1 MSNEQRCWSL
11 QLVRRVNPYKTPMKR
26 RKFLLDYGKI
36 LLLLSSSSLRIADAA
51 AGPSSASGL
60 ITLFL
65 CGDVMTGRGI
75 DQVLPRPS
83 DPRLYESYVTNATRY
98 VELAQTVNGPFPQR
112 VDFSYPWGDALEE
125 LERVMPDVRIIN
137 LETAITESDD
147 YWKRKGINY
156 RMHPENVLCLKAAK
170 IDCCAIANNHVLDWG
185 YAGLVETLATLEQVN
200 VKSAGAGRNIT
211 EAKAPAVMEVYDKG
225 RVLVF
230 AYASPTSGV
239 PRDWAATNSRS
250 GVNFLADLSQQTVRQ
265 ITAQVQKVKRERDI
279 VVASIHWGNNW
290 GYEIPDEQRNFS
302 HQLIDEAGVDVVHG
316 HSSHHPK
323 GIEVYQDRPIMYGC
337 GDFLNDY
344 EGISGHEE
352 YRDDLVLMYLVTMQP
367 RSGKLVRF
375 EMVPFQ
381 IKRFRLN
388 YVSSGDAQ
396 WLKRTMN
403 RECARFGGHVER
415 SETGRWALHTVDSA
429 AVAAPTG
436 NPD

>member
-1 MSNEQRCWSL
+1 M
-11 QLVRRVNPYKTPMKR
+11 
-26 RKFLLDYGKI
+26 G
-36 LLLLSSSSLRIADAA
+36 DAS
-51 AGPSSASGL
+51 GRPSSASAL
-60 ITLFL
+60 ITLFM

-83 DPRLYESYVTNATRY
+83 DPRLYEAYVKNATKY
-98 VELAQTVNGPFPQR
+98 VELAQSVNGPFPTT

-137 LETAITESDD
+137 LETAITQSDD
-147 YWKRKGINY
+147 YWKGKGINY
-156 RMHPENVLCLKAAK
+156 RMHPANVSCVKVAR

-185 YAGLVETLATLEQVN
+185 YTGLADTLAALEQVN
-200 VKSAGAGRNIT
+200 VKGAGAGRNIT
-211 EAKAPAVMEVYDKG
+211 EAEAPAVMEVNDKG

-239 PRDWAATNSRS
+239 PRDWAATNVRS
-250 GVNFLADLSQQTVRQ
+250 GVNFLADFSPKTVRR
-265 ITAQVQKVKRERDI
+265 IAAQVQKVKRERDI
-279 VVASIHWGNNW
+279 VVASIHWGGNW

-302 HQLIDEAGVDVVHG
+302 HQLIDEAGVDVIHG

-323 GIEVYQDRPIMYGC
+323 GIEIYEDRPIVYGC

-375 EMVPFQ
+375 EMAPFQ

-388 YVSSGDAQ
+388 FVSREDAR
-396 WLKRTMN
+396 WLKDTLN
-403 RECARFGGHVER
+403 RECERFGGHVEL
-415 SETGRWALHTVDSA
+415 SETDRLTLDTVDSA
-429 AVAAPTG
+429 SVPAPTG
-436 NPD
+436 RE

>member
-1 MSNEQRCWSL
+1 
-11 QLVRRVNPYKTPMKR
+11 MKR

-36 LLLLSSSSLRIADAA
+36 LLLLSSSKFNVGDAA
-51 AGPSSASGL
+51 ARPSGVSAL
-60 ITLFL
+60 ITLFM

-83 DPRLYESYVTNATRY
+83 DPRLYESYVKNATRY
-98 VELAQTVNGPFPQR
+98 VELAQSVNGPFPTP
-112 VDFSYPWGDALEE
+112 VDVSYPWGDALDE

-137 LETAITESDD
+137 LETAVTVSNQ

-156 RMHPENVLCLKAAK
+156 RMHPENILCIKAAK
-170 IDCCAIANNHVLDWG
+170 IDCCVIANNHVLDWG
-185 YAGLVETLATLEQVN
+185 YAGLEDTLASLEHVN
-200 VKSAGAGRNIT
+200 VKGAGAGSNIT
-211 EAKAPAVMEVYDKG
+211 EAEAPAVIEGNDKG

-230 AYASPTSGV
+230 AYASPTAGV
-239 PRDWAATNSRS
+239 PRDWAATNSRP
-250 GVNFLADLSQQTVRQ
+250 GVNFLADLSHKTVRR
-265 ITAQVQKVKRERDI
+265 ITAQVQKVRRQGDI
-279 VVASIHWGNNW
+279 VVASIHWGGNW
-290 GYEIPDEQRNFS
+290 GYDIPEEQRYFA
-302 HQLIDEAGVDVVHG
+302 HQLIDEAGVDVIHG

-323 GIEVYQDRPIMYGC
+323 GIEVYDGRPILYGC

-352 YRDDLVLMYLVTMQP
+352 YRNDLVLMYLVSMQP

-388 YVSSGDAQ
+388 YVSRGDAR

-403 RECARFGGHVER
+403 RECARFGGHVAL
-415 SETGRWALHTVDSA
+415 SDTGRLTLDTVDGA
-429 AVAAPTG
+429 AVAAPTR
-436 NPD
+436 NRDID

>member
-1 MSNEQRCWSL
+1 
-11 QLVRRVNPYKTPMKR
+11 MKR
-26 RKFLLDYGKI
+26 RKFLLDCGKI
-36 LLLLSSSSLRIADAA
+36 LLLLSSSRLNVGDAS
-51 AGPSSASGL
+51 GRPSSASAL
-60 ITLFL
+60 ITLFM

-83 DPRLYESYVTNATRY
+83 DPRLYEAYVKNATKY
-98 VELAQTVNGPFPQR
+98 VELAQSVNGPFPTT

-137 LETAITESDD
+137 LETAITQSDD
-147 YWKRKGINY
+147 YWKGKGINY
-156 RMHPENVLCLKAAK
+156 RMHPANVSCVKVAR

-185 YAGLVETLATLEQVN
+185 YTGLADTLAALEQVN
-200 VKSAGAGRNIT
+200 VKGAGAGRNIT
-211 EAKAPAVMEVYDKG
+211 EAEAPAVMEVNDKG

-239 PRDWAATNSRS
+239 PRDWAATNVRS
-250 GVNFLADLSQQTVRQ
+250 GVNFLADFSPKTVRR
-265 ITAQVQKVKRERDI
+265 IAAQVQKVKRERDI
-279 VVASIHWGNNW
+279 VVASIHWGGNW

-302 HQLIDEAGVDVVHG
+302 HQLIDEAGVDVIHG

-323 GIEVYQDRPIMYGC
+323 GIEIYEDRPIVYGC

-375 EMVPFQ
+375 EMAPFQ

-388 YVSSGDAQ
+388 FVSREDAR
-396 WLKRTMN
+396 WLKDTLN
-403 RECARFGGHVER
+403 RECERFGGHVEL
-415 SETGRWALHTVDSA
+415 SETDRLTLDTVDSA
-429 AVAAPTG
+429 SVPAPTG
-436 NPD
+436 RE

>member
-1 MSNEQRCWSL
+1 
-11 QLVRRVNPYKTPMKR
+11 MKR
-26 RKFLLDYGKI
+26 RQFLLDYGKI
-36 LLLLSSSSLRIADAA
+36 LLLLSSSKFNVGDAA
-51 AGPSSASGL
+51 ARPSSVSAP
-60 ITLFL
+60 ITLFM

-83 DPRLYESYVTNATRY
+83 DPRLYESYVKNAARY
-98 VELAQTVNGPFPQR
+98 VEIAQTVNGPFPKR
-112 VDFSYPWGDALEE
+112 VDFSYPWGNALEE

-156 RMHPENVLCLKAAK
+156 RMHPENVLCIKAAK
-170 IDCCAIANNHVLDWG
+170 IDCCVIANNHILDWG

-200 VKSAGAGRNIT
+200 MKSSGAGRNIA
-211 EAKAPAVMEVYDKG
+211 EAEAPAMIEVSDKG

-230 AYASPTSGV
+230 AYASPSSGV
-239 PRDWAATNSRS
+239 PRDWAAMNSRS
-250 GVNFLADLSQQTVRQ
+250 GVNFLPDLSQKTVRQ

-279 VVASIHWGNNW
+279 VVASIHWGGNW
-290 GYEIPDEQRNFS
+290 GYEIPDEQKDFA
-302 HQLIDEAGVDVVHG
+302 HQLIDEAGVDIIHG

-323 GIEVYQDRPIMYGC
+323 GIEVYQDRLIMYGC

-344 EGISGHEE
+344 EGISGYEE
-352 YRDDLVLMYLVTMQP
+352 YRGDLVLMYLVTMQP

-388 YVSSGDAQ
+388 YVSRGDAQ

-403 RECARFGGHVER
+403 RECARFGGHVELG
-415 SETGRWALHTVDSA
+415 ETDRWTLYTVDSA

-436 NPD
+436 NREIDHE

>member
-1 MSNEQRCWSL
+1 MN
-11 QLVRRVNPYKTPMKR
+11 R
-26 RKFLLDYGKI
+26 RKLLLDYGKI
-36 LLLLSSSSLRIADAA
+36 LLLLSGSRLNIGDADAS
-51 AGPSSASGL
+51 PSSASGL

-83 DPRLYESYVTNATRY
+83 DPRLYESYVNNATRY
-98 VELAQTVNGPFPQR
+98 VELAQTVNGPFPKR
-112 VDFSYPWGDALEE
+112 VDFSYPWGDALAE

-137 LETAITESDD
+137 LETAITKSDD
-147 YWKRKGINY
+147 YWERKGINY

-185 YAGLVETLATLEQVN
+185 YVGLVETLATLGQVN
-200 VKSAGAGRNIT
+200 VKSAGVGRNIT
-211 EAKAPAVMEVYDKG
+211 EAQAPAVMEVNDKG

-239 PRDWAATNSRS
+239 PRDWAATNSRP

-302 HQLIDEAGVDVVHG
+302 HQLIDEAGVDMVHG

-344 EGISGHEE
+344 EGISGYEE
-352 YRDDLVLMYLVTMQP
+352 YRGDLVLMYLATMQP
-367 RSGKLVRF
+367 WSGKLVRF

-388 YVSSGDAQ
+388 YVSREDAQ
-396 WLKRTMN
+396 WLRDTMN
-403 RECARFGGHVER
+403 RECAKFGGHIEL
-415 SETGRWALHTVDSA
+415 SETNRWTLDTVDSA

>member
-1 MSNEQRCWSL
+1 MN
-11 QLVRRVNPYKTPMKR
+11 R
-26 RKFLLDYGKI
+26 RKLLLDYGKI
-36 LLLLSSSSLRIADAA
+36 LLLLSSSRLNIGDAA
-51 AGPSSASGL
+51 ASSSSASAP
-60 ITLFL
+60 ITLFM

-83 DPRLYESYVTNATRY
+83 HPRLYESYVNNATRY
-98 VELAQTVNGPFPQR
+98 VELAQTINGPFPKR

-137 LETAITESDD
+137 LETAITKSDD

-156 RMHPENVLCLKAAK
+156 RMHPENVLCIKAAK
-170 IDCCAIANNHVLDWG
+170 IDCCALANNHVLDWG
-185 YAGLVETLATLEQVN
+185 YAGLVETLATLGQVN
-200 VKSAGAGRNIT
+200 VKSAGAGRNIA
-211 EAKAPAVMEVYDKG
+211 EAQAPAVIEVYDKG

-239 PRDWAATNSRS
+239 PRDWAATNNRP
-250 GVNFLADLSQQTVRQ
+250 GVNFLEDLSQQTVRQ
-265 ITAQVQKVKRERDI
+265 ITAQVQKMKQERDI
-279 VVASIHWGNNW
+279 VVASIHWGDNW

-344 EGISGHEE
+344 EGISGYEE

-367 RSGKLVRF
+367 ESGKLVRF

-388 YVSSGDAQ
+388 YVSRGDAQ
-396 WLKRTMN
+396 WLRDTMN
-403 RECARFGGHVER
+403 RECARFGGHVEL
-415 SETGRWALHTVDSA
+415 SETGRWTLDTVDSA
-429 AVAAPTG
+429 AVSTTAMFSRTAG
-436 NPD
+436 NQFSGC

>member
-1 MSNEQRCWSL
+1 
-11 QLVRRVNPYKTPMKR
+11 MKR
-26 RKFLLDYGKI
+26 RKFLLDYGKV
-36 LLLLSSSSLRIADAA
+36 LLLLSSSRLNIGDAA
-51 AGPSSASGL
+51 ASSSSASGL

-83 DPRLYESYVTNATRY
+83 HPRLYESYVNNATRY
-98 VELAQTVNGPFPQR
+98 VELAQTVNGPFPKR
-112 VDFSYPWGDALEE
+112 VDFSYPWGDALAE
-125 LERVMPDVRIIN
+125 LEHVMPDVRIIN

-156 RMHPENVLCLKAAK
+156 RMHPENVLCIKAAK
-170 IDCCAIANNHVLDWG
+170 IDCCALANNHVLDWG
-185 YAGLVETLATLEQVN
+185 YAGLVETLATLGQVN
-200 VKSAGAGRNIT
+200 VKNAGAGRNIA
-211 EAKAPAVMEVYDKG
+211 EAQAPAVIEVYDKG

-239 PRDWAATNSRS
+239 PRDWAATNNRP
-250 GVNFLADLSQQTVRQ
+250 GVNFIEDLSQQTVRQ
-265 ITAQVQKVKRERDI
+265 ITAQVQKMKQERDI
-279 VVASIHWGNNW
+279 VVASIHWGDNW

-352 YRDDLVLMYLVTMQP
+352 YRGDLVLMYLATMQP
-367 RSGKLVRF
+367 WSGKLVRF

-388 YVSSGDAQ
+388 YVSRGDAQ
-396 WLKRTMN
+396 WLRDTMN
-403 RECARFGGHVER
+403 RECARFGGHVEL
-415 SETGRWALHTVDSA
+415 SETDRWTLDTVDSA

>member
-1 MSNEQRCWSL
+1 MN
-11 QLVRRVNPYKTPMKR
+11 R
-26 RKFLLDYGKI
+26 RKLLLDYGKI
-36 LLLLSSSSLRIADAA
+36 LLLLSGSRLNIGDADAS
-51 AGPSSASGL
+51 PSSASGL

-83 DPRLYESYVTNATRY
+83 DPRLYESYVNNATRY
-98 VELAQTVNGPFPQR
+98 VELAQTVNGPFPKR
-112 VDFSYPWGDALEE
+112 VDFSYPWGDALAE

-147 YWKRKGINY
+147 YWERKGINY

-185 YAGLVETLATLEQVN
+185 YVGLVETLATLGQVN
-200 VKSAGAGRNIT
+200 VKSAGVGRNIT
-211 EAKAPAVMEVYDKG
+211 EAQAPAVMEVNDKG

-239 PRDWAATNSRS
+239 PRDWAATNSRP

-302 HQLIDEAGVDVVHG
+302 HQLIDEAGVDMVHG

-344 EGISGHEE
+344 EGISGYEE
-352 YRDDLVLMYLVTMQP
+352 YRGDLVLMYLATMQP
-367 RSGKLVRF
+367 WSGKLVRF

-388 YVSSGDAQ
+388 YVSREDAQ
-396 WLKRTMN
+396 WLRDTMN
-403 RECARFGGHVER
+403 RECAKFGGHIEL
-415 SETGRWALHTVDSA
+415 SETNRWTLDTVDSA

>member
-1 MSNEQRCWSL
+1 MN
-11 QLVRRVNPYKTPMKR
+11 R
-26 RKFLLDYGKI
+26 RKLLLDYGKI
-36 LLLLSSSSLRIADAA
+36 LLLLSGSRLNIGDADAS
-51 AGPSSASGL
+51 PSSASGL

-83 DPRLYESYVTNATRY
+83 DPRLYESYAKNATRY
-98 VELAQTVNGPFPQR
+98 VELAQTVNGPFPKR
-112 VDFSYPWGDALEE
+112 VDFSYPWGDTLAE

-137 LETAITESDD
+137 LETAITKSDD
-147 YWKRKGINY
+147 YWEHKGINY

-185 YAGLVETLATLEQVN
+185 YVGLVETLATLGQVN
-200 VKSAGAGRNIT
+200 VKSAGVGRNIT
-211 EAKAPAVMEVYDKG
+211 EAQAPAVMEVNDKG

-239 PRDWAATNSRS
+239 PRDWAATNSRP

-265 ITAQVQKVKRERDI
+265 IMAQVQKVKRERDI

-302 HQLIDEAGVDVVHG
+302 HQLVDEAGVDVVHG

-344 EGISGHEE
+344 EGISGYEE
-352 YRDDLVLMYLVTMQP
+352 YRGDLVLMYLATMQP
-367 RSGKLVRF
+367 WSGKLVRF

-388 YVSSGDAQ
+388 YVSREDAQ
-396 WLKRTMN
+396 WLRDTMN
-403 RECARFGGHVER
+403 RECAKFGGHIEL
-415 SETGRWALHTVDSA
+415 SETNRWTLDTVDSA